1 MITPAVAAVLRVSA
15 LPDPSLEVLGWLLA
29 ADGEIRWPSWG
40 ELFHSFP
47 HDVGPNR

>member
-1 MITPAVAAVLRVSA
+1 MITLAVAAVLRVSA
-15 LPDPSLEVLGWLLA
+15 LPDLSLERLLA